1 MINFNQSTPYDDLDY
16 TEFKQLVNQCQQCS
30 LHETRTNVVFGS
42 GKLSNNLMI
51 IGEGPGEKEDL
62 EGNPFV
68 GKAGQLLTK
77 ILQSVGIDREQDVFI
92 ANTVKCRPPGN
103 RTPTKTEINTCN
115 PFLIRQIK
123 FVQPKILLLLGSPS
137 MKMVL
142 GDDYQITK
150 VRGQWFKAPVDYME
164 DSLYVMP
171 VFHPAYL
178 LRNASKDEGAPKW
191 LTWQDMKEVKA
202 ALSFYEQS

>member
-1 MINFNQSTPYDDLDY
+1 MYNLDASNLKKRILA
-16 TEFKQLVNQCQQCS
+16 TFKKGY
-30 LHETRTNVVFGS
+30 E
-42 GKLSNNLMI
+42 NNLI
-51 IGEGPGEKEDL
+51 SCDEKYGAISISGYIGKPENSKRTRGEQFLFVNNRFIKSAYINHAIKNSYEGLIEEKKFPFYLLFIKINTDL
-62 EGNPFV
+62 VDIN
-68 GKAGQLLTK
+68 
-77 ILQSVGIDREQDVFI
+77 IH
-92 ANTVKCRPPGN
+92 
-103 RTPTKTEINTCN
+103 PTKTEINTCN